1 MQKWDLMKN
10 QPLVRTLKKNLQL
23 YRIGE
28 TKGFEMKTMA
38 RKTI

>member
-1 MQKWDLMKN
+1 MGSNEKSAIGEDS
-10 QPLVRTLKKNLQL
+10 KKNLQL
-23 YRIGE
+23 YRIGK